1 MKTLIK
7 SLKVSDKGQIAL
19 PKEVRELAN
28 IDIGDNI
35 ILIQKGNKIMLE
47 KIEIIENK
55 LRDDFRGLLKLSEI
69 TAKKLWNNKY
79 DKIWDK
85 V

>member
-47 KIEIIENK
+47 KIEAIENK
-55 LRDDFRGLLKLSEI
+55 LRDDFRDLLKLSEI

-79 DKIWDK
+79 DKIWNK